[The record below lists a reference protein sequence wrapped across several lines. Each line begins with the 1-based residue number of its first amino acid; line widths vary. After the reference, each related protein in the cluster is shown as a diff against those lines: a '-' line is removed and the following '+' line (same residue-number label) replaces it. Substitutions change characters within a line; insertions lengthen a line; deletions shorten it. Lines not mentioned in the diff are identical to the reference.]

1 MREFGLDATATCR
14 RVLANAPQA
23 TVVMHSMDEEDVRR
37 VMRHPSTMIG
47 SDGLPTPEGR
57 PHPRLYGSFAR
68 VLGHY
73 ARDLALFPL
82 EEAVYKMTGFPSRK
96 FGLHERGL
104 VRPGWFADLVAFD
117 PVSVIDVGTFEEPN
131 EYPEGIVHVLVNGES
146 VIENGAHMRRRPGRA
161 LRRV

>member
-1 MREFGLDATATCR
+1 MLS
-14 RVLANAPQA
+14 NAPNA

-82 EEAVYKMTGFPSRK
+82 EEAVHKMTGFPSRK

-117 PVSVIDVGTFEEPN
+117 PGSVIDVGTFEEPN
-131 EYPEGIVHVLVNGES
+131 EYPEGIVHVLVNGQS
-146 VIENGAHMRRRPGRA
+146 VVENGVHTHRRPGRA
-161 LRRV
+161 

>member
-1 MREFGLDATATCR
+1 
-14 RVLANAPQA
+14 
-23 TVVMHSMDEEDVRR
+23 
-37 VMRHPSTMIG
+37 MIG

-82 EEAVYKMTGFPSRK
+82 EEAVYKMTGFPCRK

-117 PVSVIDVGTFEEPN
+117 SGSVIDVGTFEEPN

-146 VIENGAHMRRRPGRA
+146 VVENGAHTRRRPGRA